1 MVAAISPQRALRRV
15 QARSQLS
22 MLTGGYT
29 GARRDRRATQEWT
42 VSGGSA
48 DADLLPDLE
57 TLRERSR
64 DLERNIP
71 LATGAIATNVSS
83 IVGTGLKAFPMID
96 RDALGLTE
104 DAANAWERQAEA
116 IWSAWASGK
125 DCDVSRTQRFA
136 EQQALVVRSKMLN
149 GDHFVVVRFR
159 DRGRGLATAL
169 QHVEADRICNP
180 NRARDGSKLPNGNQ
194 VAGGIELDADM
205 APVRCHVLKTH
216 PGSLQ
221 VSLGEWTSLPVFAE
235 DGRRL
240 VLHLFD
246 RKRPDQTRGVPYLA
260 PVIETLKQLGRYT
273 DAELAAA
280 VLSAMFTVFVKT
292 EGSASPLGQASAAG
306 TDPRSAADFKL
317 GEGAILDL
325 GPGEDIV
332 TANPGRPNALFD
344 PFVMA
349 MLRQVGV
356 ALELPFEVLIKHFTA
371 SYSASRAALLEAW
384 KFWRGRRA
392 WLAAEFCQPVYEEVI
407 GEAVLRGMLAAPGF
421 FDDPRL
427 RHAWLGCEWIGDAQG
442 QLDPLKEAN
451 AQKVQVEEGFTTR
464 NRAAAELNGVSF
476 EVNQRVRAREE
487 RMRRQDGTV
496 PAAAPAQPAPPQPDS
511 EDDQP

>member
-1 MVAAISPQRALRRV
+1 MAAISPQRALRRV
-15 QARSQLS
+15 QARTQLS

-29 GARRDRRATQEWT
+29 GGRRDRRATKEWT
-42 VSGGSA
+42 VTGGSA

-71 LATGAIATNVSS
+71 LATGAIATNVTS
-83 IVGTGLKAFPMID
+83 IVGTGLKAFPMVD

-104 DAANAWERQAEA
+104 DQANAWELRAEA
-116 IWSAWASGK
+116 IWKAWATHK
-125 DCDVSRTQRFA
+125 DSDASRTQRFA
-136 EQQALVVRSKMLN
+136 DQQALAVRSVLLN
-149 GDHFVVVRFR
+149 GDHFVVKRFL
-159 DRGRGLATAL
+159 DRGRPLATAL

-180 NRARDGSKLPNGNQ
+180 NRARDGSLLPGGNQ
-194 VAGGIELDADM
+194 IAGGVELDGTM
-205 APVRCHVLKTH
+205 APVRYHVLKHH
-216 PGSLQ
+216 PGGLQ
-221 VSLGEWTSLPVFAE
+221 VSAGEWTSLPAFAD

-246 RKRPDQTRGVPYLA
+246 RRRPDQTRGVPYLA

-292 EGSASPLGQASAAG
+292 EGSPSPLGAGSAPS
-306 TDPRSAADFKL
+306 TDPRSAAEFKL
-317 GEGAILDL
+317 AEGAILDL

-407 GEAVLRGMLAAPGF
+407 GEAVLRGMLDAPGF
-421 FDDPRL
+421 MADEGL
-427 RHAWLGCEWIGDAQG
+427 RHAWLGCEWVGDAPG

-451 AQKVQVEEGFTTR
+451 AHKVLVEEEFSTR
-464 NRAAAELNGVSF
+464 TRSTAELTGMSWELVH
-476 EVNQRVRAREE
+476 RLRAREE
-487 RMRRQDGTV
+487 AMRREDGTAPAPA
-496 PAAAPAQPAPPQPDS
+496 PAAAVADPAA
-511 EDDQP
+511 DQQDNVT